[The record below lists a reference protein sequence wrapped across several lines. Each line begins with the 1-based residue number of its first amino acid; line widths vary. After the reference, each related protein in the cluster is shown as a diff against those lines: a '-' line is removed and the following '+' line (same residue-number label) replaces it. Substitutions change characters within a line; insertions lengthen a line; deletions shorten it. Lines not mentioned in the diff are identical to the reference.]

1 MDEQKINKSR
11 SLYYAMFSRFFIF
24 SADNTKYF
32 ELSNLINILK
42 ENPLDDAT
50 GVALTNLSKV
60 IKSDS
65 NVEFIS
71 EFDDIF
77 HSPES
82 TTVPATASYYDEHIE
97 SGKKRVEMQNFL
109 AKTKIRRDEKTC
121 TDYEDHVGF
130 IFAVLS
136 ELAQEIS
143 DGKVEYKNTAHC
155 IFEQILNNFVDEFAR
170 GLYEHENTVIFK
182 DIVVVLNSFITLE
195 RLYLEVSKP
204 AYVKK
209 QRVVE
214 SASCDTDISDAEKER
229 RARNKLLR
237 AQGPKKEENESCP
250 INMAYDVEDDI

>member
-1 MDEQKINKSR
+1 MDEQKINKTR

-24 SADNTKYF
+24 SVDHTKYF
-32 ELSNLINILK
+32 ELSNLINVLK

-50 GVALTNLSKV
+50 GVALTNLSEV

-65 NVEFIS
+65 NVKFIS

-82 TTVPATASYYDEHIE
+82 STVRTTASYYDEQIE

-109 AKTKIRRDEKTC
+109 GKTKIRRDEKTY

-143 DGKVEYKNTAHC
+143 DGKIEYKNTAHC
-155 IFEQILNNFVDEFAR
+155 IFEQILNDFVDEFAKE
-170 GLYEHENTVIFK
+170 LYEHENAVIFK

-204 AYVKK
+204 SFVRKTQTVAPT
-209 QRVVE
+209 
-214 SASCDTDISDAEKER
+214 CDTDEISDTEKER

-237 AQGPKKEENESCP
+237 AIGPKKQENESCP
-250 INMAYDVEDDI
+250 VHVAYEVEDDI